1 MGALLI
7 VLGLSGCQMF
17 RPNPGRFQ
25 AWVAAAHAGQFHRA
39 FRRWPADIGELA
51 ALDCP
56 RFDDAMGP
64 VDIGDGA
71 GPANPLDAL
80 PPIRADVCA
89 FLVEFPYRIEM
100 RPDGRAL
107 SMSFRDVKGNV
118 VCRLRV
124 VAPVDVPGSTL
135 APGVRIH
142 TSVFAC
148 PGEGEFR

>member
-1 MGALLI
+1 MSSVVGAVLI
-7 VLGLSGCQMF
+7 AMSVAGCQAF

-39 FRRWPADIGELA
+39 FHRWPTEIGELA

-56 RFDDAMGP
+56 RFDEALDVGPPMIDAS
-64 VDIGDGA
+64 
-71 GPANPLDAL
+71 L

-100 RPDGRAL
+100 VAVGRNLGMAFWRADGTVVCKLRVALPSNEAAAAL
-107 SMSFRDVKGNV
+107 SPAVK
-118 VCRLRV
+118 
-124 VAPVDVPGSTL
+124 
-135 APGVRIH
+135 IH
-142 TSVFAC
+142 TTAFSC